1 MNQPETATATVS
13 EKGQITIPQKLRR
26 RLNLRPGEVL
36 EVSEDRGRLIIRR
49 RRQRDPLDEVYG
61 TLQLDVS
68 VDEFIDDLRG
78 PAT

>member
-1 MNQPETATATVS
+1 MNDPETVTATVS
-13 EKGQITIPQKLRR
+13 EKGQITIPQKFRR
-26 RLNLRPGEVL
+26 RLNLRAGEVL

-68 VDEFIDDLRG
+68 VDELIDELRG
-78 PAT
+78 PVA